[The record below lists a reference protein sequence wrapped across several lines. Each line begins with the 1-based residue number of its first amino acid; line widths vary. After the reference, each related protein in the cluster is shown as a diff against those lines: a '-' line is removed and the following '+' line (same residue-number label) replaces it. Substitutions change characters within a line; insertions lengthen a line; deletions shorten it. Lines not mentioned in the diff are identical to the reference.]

1 MNMPPPATAPTATP
15 RTRSTSSALT
25 PPVKT
30 PSRARRVVEGWFAG
44 TPGSLRLRGAI
55 CVFMGVAFG
64 VAAFSGALALD
75 RNVNGQRNDA
85 AQLVRVESIRTNLVK
100 ADANATNAFLVGG
113 LEPVAARAAYTAG
126 ISAAARSLAEAAG
139 ANGGDAP
146 VLRQVN
152 AVVTTYT
159 GLIESA
165 RANNRQ
171 GFPIGAAY
179 LRQASKVMQE
189 QALPA
194 LDSLVTG
201 ARNRV
206 DDASRSV
213 ALPIVLIVTLL
224 ALAMLIVLQVWIFRR
239 THRVFNLG
247 LVAATALIVIIGGA
261 TFVGMNWSQSAA
273 KKVRVGAFARTVAL
287 ATARSDGFDAKSA
300 EALTLVNRGSGQA
313 YEARFVTVA
322 KSARDALRSGAA
334 PVTPEPAAAEAGAAF
349 EEYLVDHA
357 EVRRLDDGGE
367 WEKAV
372 ASATGTGA
380 ANQSFGRFER
390 ASGRAIDQQAAF
402 VAEDLD
408 SARWPLV
415 PLAWLALLA
424 GLLAAATTARG
435 LNQRLREYR

>member
-1 MNMPPPATAPTATP
+1 MNMPPPAVSPTARALP
-15 RTRSTSSALT
+15 GSNPAASVPHASSSSRT
-25 PPVKT
+25 
-30 PSRARRVVEGWFAG
+30 RRVVAGWFAG

-55 CVFMGVAFG
+55 SVFMCITFG
-64 VAAFSGALALD
+64 VAAFAGALALD
-75 RNVNGQRNDA
+75 RSVNGQRNDA

-113 LEPVAARAAYTAG
+113 LEPADARVAYTSG
-126 ISAAARSLAEAAG
+126 ISAAARALAESAG

-146 VLRQVN
+146 VLRRVN
-152 AVVTTYT
+152 EVVTTYT

-171 GFPIGAAY
+171 GFPVGAAY

-206 DDASRSV
+206 DDASRSQ
-213 ALPIVLIVTLL
+213 ALQVVIIVTLL
-224 ALAMLIVLQVWIFRR
+224 ALATLLIVQVWIFRR
-239 THRVFNLG
+239 THRVFNIA
-247 LVAATALIVIIGGA
+247 LVASTALVLIMGAATIGG
-261 TFVGMNWSQSAA
+261 MSWSQSAA
-273 KKVRVGAFARTVAL
+273 KKVRVGAFARTVSL

-313 YEARFVTVA
+313 YEERFVSV
-322 KSARDALRSGAA
+322 SGAA
-334 PVTPEPAAAEAGAAF
+334 HVALDTGVSAVAPDQAASDARTAF
-349 EEYLVDHA
+349 EQYLTDHA
-357 EVRRLDDGGE
+357 EVRRLDRGGE

-372 ASATGTGA
+372 AAATGGGA
-380 ANQSFGRFER
+380 ANRSFSRFEL
-390 ASGRAIDQQAAF
+390 ASGRAIVHQASL
-402 VAEDLD
+402 VSDDLD

-415 PLAWLALLA
+415 PLAWLSLLA
-424 GLLAAATTARG
+424 GLAAAGLASRG

>member
-1 MNMPPPATAPTATP
+1 MNMPPPAVSPAARAVPASNPSADAPTI
-15 RTRSTSSALT
+15 SS
-25 PPVKT
+25 
-30 PSRARRVVEGWFAG
+30 PSRARRVVSGWFVG

-55 CVFMGVAFG
+55 SVFMCVLFG

-75 RNVNGQRNDA
+75 RSVNGQRNDA

-113 LEPVAARAAYTAG
+113 LEPADARAAYTAG
-126 ISAAARSLAEAAG
+126 ISAAARALAESAG

-146 VLRQVN
+146 VLRRVN
-152 AVVTTYT
+152 EVVTNYT

-179 LRQASKVMQE
+179 LRQASKVMQQ

-201 ARNRV
+201 AQNRV
-206 DDASRSV
+206 DDASRSL
-213 ALPIVLIVTLL
+213 ALPVVIIVTLL
-224 ALAMLIVLQVWIFRR
+224 ALATLLIVQVWIFRR
-239 THRVFNLG
+239 THRVFNVA
-247 LVAATALIVIIGGA
+247 LVAATALVLIVGA
-261 TFVGMNWSQSAA
+261 ATIVGMTWSQSAA

-313 YEARFVTVA
+313 YEDRFLSV
-322 KSARDALRSGAA
+322 SGAA
-334 PVTPEPAAAEAGAAF
+334 GAALDTGVALVTPDPAASDARTAF
-349 EEYLVDHA
+349 GQYLSDHA
-357 EVRRLDDGGE
+357 EVRRLDSGGE

-372 ASATGTGA
+372 AAATSVGA
-380 ANQSFGRFER
+380 ANQSFSRFEL
-390 ASGRAIDQQAAF
+390 ASGRAIVHQSSL
-402 VAEDLD
+402 VADDLD

-424 GLLAAATTARG
+424 GLAAAGLASRG

>member
-1 MNMPPPATAPTATP
+1 MPPPATAPTAAP
-15 RTRSTSSALT
+15 HARSTSSAQT
-25 PPVKT
+25 PPVKS
-30 PSRARRVVEGWFAG
+30 PSRARRVVSGWFTG

-55 CVFMGVAFG
+55 SVFMGVAFG

-247 LVAATALIVIIGGA
+247 LVAATALIAIVGGA
-261 TFVGMNWSQSAA
+261 TFGGMNWSQSAA
-273 KKVRVGAFARTVAL
+273 KTVRVGAFARTVAL

-313 YEARFVTVA
+313 YEERFGTVSRA
-322 KSARDALRSGAA
+322 ATAALGSGGAA
-334 PVTPEPAAAEAGAAF
+334 ISPDPAATSAQTEFAQ
-349 EEYLVDHA
+349 YLTDHA
-357 EVRRLDDGGE
+357 EVRRLDGEGG

-372 ASATGTGA
+372 AAATGNGA
-380 ANQSFGRFER
+380 ANQSFGRFEQ
-390 ASGRAIDQQAAF
+390 ASGQAIDHQASL
-402 VAEDLD
+402 VADDLD
-408 SARWPLV
+408 HARWPLV
-415 PLAWLALLA
+415 LLAWLALLA
-424 GLLAAATTARG
+424 GLLAAITTARG

>member
-1 MNMPPPATAPTATP
+1 MNMPPPAVAPTARALP
-15 RTRSTSSALT
+15 GSNPSASASS
-25 PPVKT
+25 VSS
-30 PSRARRVVEGWFAG
+30 PSRARRVVAGWFEG
-44 TPGSLRLRGAI
+44 TPGSLRFRGAI
-55 CVFMGVAFG
+55 SVFMCIIFG

-75 RNVNGQRNDA
+75 RSVNGQRNDA

-113 LEPVAARAAYTAG
+113 LEPADARAAYTSG
-126 ISAAARSLAEAAG
+126 ISAAARALAESAG

-146 VLRQVN
+146 VLRRVN
-152 AVVTTYT
+152 EVVTTYT

-171 GFPIGAAY
+171 GFPVGAAY

-206 DDASRSV
+206 DAASRSL
-213 ALPIVLIVTLL
+213 ALPIVVIVTLL
-224 ALAMLIVLQVWIFRR
+224 ALATLLIVQVWIFRR
-239 THRVFNLG
+239 THRVFNVA
-247 LVAATALIVIIGGA
+247 LVTATALVLILGATTIGG
-261 TFVGMNWSQSAA
+261 MSWSQSAA
-273 KKVRVGAFARTVAL
+273 KKVRQGAFARTVAL

-313 YEARFVTVA
+313 YDQRFVSVA
-322 KSARDALRSGAA
+322 SAAGRALDAGVA
-334 PVTPEPAAAEAGAAF
+334 PVAPDPAATDARTAF
-349 EEYLVDHA
+349 VQYLADHA
-357 EVRRLDDGGE
+357 EVRKLDNGGQ

-372 ASATGTGA
+372 AAATGRGA
-380 ANQSFGRFER
+380 ANRSFGRFER
-390 ASGRAIDQQAAF
+390 ASGRAIVHQASK
-402 VAEDLD
+402 VSDDLD
-408 SARWPLV
+408 SARRPLV

-424 GLLAAATTARG
+424 GLAAAGLASRG

>member
-1 MNMPPPATAPTATP
+1 MPPPAMTPTA
-15 RTRSTSSALT
+15 RTLPVSN
-25 PPVKT
+25 PPVSNPPVSN
-30 PSRARRVVEGWFAG
+30 PSRAGRLVAGWFAG

-55 CVFMGVAFG
+55 SVFMCVAFG

-75 RNVNGQRNDA
+75 RSVNGQRNDA

-100 ADANATNAFLVGG
+100 SDANATNAFLVGG
-113 LEPVAARAAYTAG
+113 LEPADARAAYTAG
-126 ISAAARSLAEAAG
+126 ITAAARVLAESAG

-146 VLRQVN
+146 VLRRVN
-152 AVVTTYT
+152 EVVTTYT
-159 GLIESA
+159 GLIEAA

-179 LRQASKVMQE
+179 LRQASKVMQD

-213 ALPIVLIVTLL
+213 ALPIVIVVTLL
-224 ALAMLIVLQVWIFRR
+224 ALATLLVVQVWIFRR
-239 THRVFNLG
+239 THRVFNVA
-247 LVAATALIVIIGGA
+247 LVAATALVVVVGA
-261 TFVGMNWSQSAA
+261 ATIAGMSWSQSAA
-273 KKVRVGAFARTVAL
+273 KKVRTGPFARTVSL

-300 EALTLVNRGSGQA
+300 EALTLVNRGSGQV
-313 YEARFVTVA
+313 YEDRFVSV
-322 KSARDALRSGAA
+322 SGAARVALGTGVA
-334 PVTPEPAAAEAGAAF
+334 PVTPDPAATAAMTAF
-349 EEYLVDHA
+349 DQYLTDHA
-357 EVRRLDDGGE
+357 EVRKLDVGGE

-372 ASATGTGA
+372 AAATGRGA

-390 ASGRAIDQQAAF
+390 ASGRAIEHQAAR
-402 VAEDLD
+402 VSDDLD

-424 GLLAAATTARG
+424 GLAAAGAASRG

>member
-1 MNMPPPATAPTATP
+1 MC
-15 RTRSTSSALT
+15 
-25 PPVKT
+25 
-30 PSRARRVVEGWFAG
+30 VV
-44 TPGSLRLRGAI
+44 
-55 CVFMGVAFG
+55 FG

-113 LEPVAARAAYTAG
+113 LEPADARAAYTAG
-126 ISAAARSLAEAAG
+126 ISAAARALAESAG

-146 VLRQVN
+146 VLRRVN
-152 AVVTTYT
+152 EVVTNYT
-159 GLIESA
+159 GLIEAA

-206 DDASRSV
+206 DDASRSL
-213 ALPIVLIVTLL
+213 ALPIVIAVTLL
-224 ALAMLIVLQVWIFRR
+224 ALVTLLVVQVWIFRR
-239 THRVFNLG
+239 THRVFNVA
-247 LVAATALIVIIGGA
+247 LVGATTLVVIMGAATIA
-261 TFVGMNWSQSAA
+261 GMSWSQSAA
-273 KKVRVGAFARTVAL
+273 KHVRVGAFTRTVSL

-313 YEARFVTVA
+313 FEARFVSVA
-322 KSARDALRSGAA
+322 DAARAALGTGVA
-334 PVTPEPAAAEAGAAF
+334 PVSPDPVATAAGGAF
-349 EEYLVDHA
+349 EQYLTDHA
-357 EVRRLDDGGE
+357 EVRRLDGGGE

-372 ASATGTGA
+372 AAATGAGA

-390 ASGRAIDQQAAF
+390 ASGRAIEHQSSL
-402 VAEDLD
+402 VADDLD

-424 GLLAAATTARG
+424 GLGAAGAASRG

>member
-1 MNMPPPATAPTATP
+1 MNMPPPAVSSTA
-15 RTRSTSSALT
+15 RTLPVSSS
-25 PPVKT
+25 
-30 PSRARRVVEGWFAG
+30 SRARRVVAGWFAG

-55 CVFMGVAFG
+55 SVFMGVIFG

-75 RNVNGQRNDA
+75 RSVNGQRNDV

-113 LEPVAARAAYTAG
+113 LEPVDARAAYTSG
-126 ISAAARSLAEAAG
+126 ISAAARALADSAG
-139 ANGGDAP
+139 ANSGDAP
-146 VLRQVN
+146 VLRRVN
-152 AVVTTYT
+152 EVVTTYT

-171 GFPIGAAY
+171 GFPVGAAY

-206 DDASRSV
+206 DDASRSL
-213 ALPIVLIVTLL
+213 ALPIVIIVTLL
-224 ALAMLIVLQVWIFRR
+224 ALATLLIVQVWIFRR
-239 THRVFNLG
+239 THRVFNVA
-247 LVAATALIVIIGGA
+247 LVVATALVLIMGVATIGG
-261 TFVGMNWSQSAA
+261 MSWSQSAA

-313 YEARFVTVA
+313 YEERFVSVA
-322 KSARDALRSGAA
+322 SAAGRALDAGVA
-334 PVTPEPAAAEAGAAF
+334 PVAPDPAATDARTAF
-349 EEYLVDHA
+349 VQYLTDHA
-357 EVRRLDDGGE
+357 EVRKLDNGGE

-372 ASATGTGA
+372 AAATGGGA
-380 ANQSFGRFER
+380 ANRSFGRFER
-390 ASGRAIDQQAAF
+390 ASGRAIVHQASH
-402 VAEDLD
+402 VSDNLQ

-415 PLAWLALLA
+415 PLAWFALL
-424 GLLAAATTARG
+424 GGLAAAAAASRG